1 MRFNISNQRYL
12 KFLKKINFG
21 CLKSIFFITS
31 LSYFWIY
38 FFNNIDQISFVI
50 NLEKN
55 GINLSLSF
63 LFCVLSIFFN
73 AYSWKYIVKWFGQEF
88 KSNNLVSFYVLTNIL
103 KYVPGGIWHFVERFN
118 FIKKM
123 SNPQIA
129 LYSTLIEPYFMLSGS
144 FLLASMGL
152 IFSPFYFFLIFPLVF
167 LNRKFIFLILKRL
180 GPLKGKVFDVLRLPN
195 LKDQFEERI
204 NIVSFFPARALFL
217 EIGFVLSKFIGF
229 YICLNTFYTTNN
241 LNSIFLLVIF
251 SLSWSLGLVVPTAP
265 GGVGVFEACLLFFV
279 GKSIPQNIILIC
291 LIYFRVISTSADLL
305 LSLPFLI
312 ENYLKEFSFFSL
324 NLVSMLLMR

>member
-1 MRFNISNQRYL
+1 MSFNKIIQPYL
-12 KFLKKINFG
+12 IFLKKINFG
-21 CLKSIFFITS
+21 SLKSIFFISS
-31 LSYFWIY
+31 LLYFCIY
-38 FFNNIDQISFVI
+38 FFYNIDQISFDI
-50 NLEKN
+50 NLERN

-63 LFCVLSIFFN
+63 LFCVLSIYLN
-73 AYSWKYIVKWFGQEF
+73 AYAWKYIVKWFGKEF

-118 FIKKM
+118 FIKKI

-144 FLLASMGL
+144 FLLASLGL
-152 IFSPFYFFLIFPLVF
+152 IFSPIYFFLIFPLVF
-167 LNRKFIFLILKRL
+167 LNRKLIYLVLKRI
-180 GPLKGKVFDVLRLPN
+180 GSLKGKVFEVLRLPN
-195 LKDQFEERI
+195 SKDQFEERI
-204 NIVSFFPARALFL
+204 NIVSFLPIRALIL

-229 YICLNTFYTTNN
+229 YFCLNTFYASNT

-265 GGVGVFEACLLFFV
+265 GGVGVFEACFLFFV

-291 LIYFRVISTSADLL
+291 LIYFRVISTSADLF

-312 ENYLKEFSFFSL
+312 RKLSK
-324 NLVSMLLMR
+324 RI

>member
-1 MRFNISNQRYL
+1 MRLYKSIQAYL
-12 KFLKKINFG
+12 IFLKKINFG
-21 CLKSIFFITS
+21 GLKSIFFISS
-31 LSYFWIY
+31 LSYFCIY
-38 FFNNIDQISFVI
+38 FFYNIDQISFEI
-50 NLEKN
+50 NLERN

-63 LFCVLSIFFN
+63 LFCVLSIYLN
-73 AYSWKYIVKWFGQEF
+73 AYAWKYIVKWLGKEF

-103 KYVPGGIWHFVERFN
+103 KYVPGGMWHFVERFN
-118 FIKKM
+118 FIKKI

-144 FLLASMGL
+144 FLLVSLGL
-152 IFSPFYFFLIFPLVF
+152 IFSPLYFFLIFPLVF
-167 LNRKFIFLILKRL
+167 LNRKLIYLILKRF
-180 GPLKGKVFDVLRLPN
+180 GSLKGKVFEVLRLQN
-195 LKDQFEERI
+195 LNGQFEERI
-204 NIVSFFPARALFL
+204 NIISFFPSKALLL

-229 YICLNTFYTTNN
+229 YICLNSFYPSNS
-241 LNSIFLLVIF
+241 LNIIFLLVIF

-265 GGVGVFEACLLFFV
+265 GGVGVFEACFLFFV

-312 ENYLKEFSFFSL
+312 RKLSK
-324 NLVSMLLMR
+324 RI